1 MSVTHVADNKILAI
15 DQSRLEQT
23 FRRRFDAWQ
32 LKYPRKY
39 GTIDR
44 NEGNNIFY
52 LTMEQLDGQ
61 ISQRISHLKSES

>member
-1 MSVTHVADNKILAI
+1 LSVTHVADNKVLAI

-52 LTMEQLDGQ
+52 LTME
-61 ISQRISHLKSES
+61 